1 MSELID
7 SPAGFVTGAQ
17 GPRMLPLV
25 RVYLSGPMGAGK
37 STVASA
43 VAEQLGTRA
52 LDLDGRVEELA
63 GRSIP
68 EIFAERGEGA
78 FRALEKEALK
88 ALPSD
93 VGVVSLGGGTVIDD
107 DTRQILLREGILVT
121 LTADPSVLA
130 ARVGKGR
137 GRPLLGDDPRADLE
151 RILKARA
158 PAYAEAHAVIDTGT
172 LDTDE
177 IATQIAA
184 VRNLSPIVVP
194 LGLRTYRVEVGR
206 GARHR
211 VGIRANEHSAG
222 DAILVFD
229 GNADRPWPADAI
241 RDLTLGGKPPI
252 EVRLPGDEAHKTIT
266 SVEQVWDAALEAEVD
281 RRAIVVGVGGGV
293 IGDLTGFAASTLL
306 RGVALGQIPT
316 TLLAMVDSSV
326 GGKTGFNRPRGK
338 NLVGTFYQPKFVLCD
353 VEALSTLPSEE
364 RIAGLAEVVKS
375 AWLDSEESVALLERD
390 AEALMA
396 GDDEATIRAVRM
408 SILLKSRIVHEDEHE
423 SGRRMLLNLG
433 HTVGHGLEA
442 ASGYRGIRHGEGV
455 ALGMIAAMRVADRL
469 GRGRPDET
477 ERLTQLLGRLGLPT
491 DLDRRLNSRVLG
503 YIGADKKRR
512 GDRIHFVIPRLP
524 GQTDIELLGLDEVRS
539 ALEPS

>member
-1 MSELID
+1 
-7 SPAGFVTGAQ
+7 
-17 GPRMLPLV
+17 
-25 RVYLSGPMGAGK
+25 
-37 STVASA
+37 
-43 VAEQLGTRA
+43 
-52 LDLDGRVEELA
+52 
-63 GRSIP
+63 
-68 EIFAERGEGA
+68 
-78 FRALEKEALK
+78 
-88 ALPSD
+88 
-93 VGVVSLGGGTVIDD
+93 
-107 DTRQILLREGILVT
+107 
-121 LTADPSVLA
+121 
-130 ARVGKGR
+130 
-137 GRPLLGDDPRADLE
+137 LLGDDPRADLE

-172 LDTDE
+172 LDTEE
-177 IATQIAA
+177 ISAQIVA

-229 GNADRPWPADAI
+229 GNSDRPWPADAI
-241 RDLTLGGKPPI
+241 RDLTLAGKPPI
-252 EVRLPGDEAHKTIT
+252 EVKLPGDEAHKNIT
-266 SVEQVWDAALEAEVD
+266 SVEQVWDTALEAEVD
-281 RRAIVVGVGGGV
+281 RQAIVVGVGGGV

-353 VEALSTLPSEE
+353 VETLSTLPSEE

-408 SILLKSRIVHEDEHE
+408 SILLKSR
-423 SGRRMLLNLG
+423 MLLNLG

-469 GRGRPDET
+469 GRGRREET

-524 GQTDIELLGLDEVRS
+524 GQTDIELLDLAEVWG
-539 ALEPS
+539 ALAPS